1 MLLNHPGFLPPTGNK
16 QDCIDDIK
24 DFVVEV
30 AFNVGFGGNDRVWDM
45 ANLYV
50 KGAHVAGEETQTLEA
65 FQDATQIA
73 IQAMRNEKVLVVG
86 KHGLTQTFD
95 NTITGDNV
103 SIVSDEAGDSATLLT
118 LNRQFI
124 ADIAQGRMLA
134 NNAGYTPPVGYT
146 IADCNDDL
154 LDIVDV
160 IAFNIKHGGNDRVC

>member
-1 MLLNHPGFLPPTGNK
+1 
-16 QDCIDDIK
+16 
-24 DFVVEV
+24 
-30 AFNVGFGGNDRVWDM
+30 M

-160 IAFNIKHGGNDRVC
+160 LAFNIKHGGNDRMWDTANLYVAGAVQGLSLIHI